1 MDRRFNQRI
10 AADLPVRL
18 TLLDSELDCER
29 DAFGR
34 LSDISESGVGV
45 LLRTQADPGAMV
57 KLEILGIIFYGQI
70 AYSKPA
76 DTGFQTGI
84 FVEPALLDSSN
95 IIELINSYLVTHV
108 G

>member
-10 AADLPVRL
+10 SADLPVRL
-18 TLLDSELDCER
+18 TLLDSEFDPEK

-34 LSDISESGVGV
+34 LIDISESGVGV
-45 LLRTQADPGAMV
+45 SLRTQAEPGTMV
-57 KLEILGIIFYGQI
+57 KLEILGIIFYGQV
-70 AYSKPA
+70 AYSKQT

-95 IIELINSYLVTHV
+95 IIELVNSFLVTHV